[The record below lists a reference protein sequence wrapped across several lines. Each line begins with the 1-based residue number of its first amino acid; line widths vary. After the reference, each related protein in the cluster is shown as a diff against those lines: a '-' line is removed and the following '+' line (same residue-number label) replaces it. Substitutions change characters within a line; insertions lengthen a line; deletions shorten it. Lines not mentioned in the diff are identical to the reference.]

1 MQTAYFSRKAV
12 RVLALGVAFFAS
24 CALSSATTIATT
36 TYFFKG
42 TCADCGAGQTIA
54 TGELTLQS
62 SYQLGTS
69 ITAFFVSFHYD
80 GSSMLP
86 AFTINSSDTGLI
98 AAGSLPTTLP
108 GAALTTI
115 NIGNNNT
122 LQFQDKP
129 TGVWCAGNSC
139 GADQGTAGVFAT
151 PEPGSLAFLG
161 LGAAVALAGLRRRLI
176 GR

>member
-1 MQTAYFSRKAV
+1 MQTACFSGRAV
-12 RVLALGVAFFAS
+12 RVLALGVVFFAS
-24 CALSSATTIATT
+24 CALSSAGPISTT

-42 TCADCGAGQTIA
+42 TCADCGGGQTIS

-62 SYQLGTS
+62 TYQLGTS
-69 ITAFFVSFHYD
+69 ITSFFVSFHYD

-86 AFTINSSDTGLI
+86 AFTINSTDLGLI

-122 LQFQDKP
+122 LLFQDKP
-129 TGVWCAGNSC
+129 SGAWCAGNSC
-139 GADQGTAGVFAT
+139 GADQGTVGVFGT
-151 PEPGSLAFLG
+151 PEPGSLALLG
-161 LGAAVALAGLRRRLI
+161 LGVAALVGLRRRL
-176 GR
+176 RRS